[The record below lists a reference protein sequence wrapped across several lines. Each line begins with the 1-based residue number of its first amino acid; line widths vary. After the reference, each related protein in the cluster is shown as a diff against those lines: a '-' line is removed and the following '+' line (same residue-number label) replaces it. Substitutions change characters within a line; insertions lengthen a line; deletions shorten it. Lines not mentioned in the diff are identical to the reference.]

1 MKINVDFIY
10 PIGSVYITTQAIN
23 PGILFGGKWEQ
34 TCKSRCL
41 MGAGSN
47 IANTDDSWGSYAA
60 AGYNF
65 TVGSRVG
72 EISHLLTQAE
82 MPAHTHSS
90 AYRHIGTDDSNFSGH
105 IDNSVE
111 ANDTGT
117 DKRKDQLT
125 TGSTGG
131 GTAHNNLPPVEVYYI
146 WKRVS

>member
-10 PIGSVYITTQAIN
+10 PIGSVYITTQSIN
-23 PGILFGGKWEQ
+23 PSVLFGGKWEQ
-34 TCKSRCL
+34 TCKSRCI

-47 IANTDDSWGSYAA
+47 ISNTDDSWGSYAA
-60 AGYNF
+60 SSYNF
-65 TVGSRVG
+65 VSGSRIG
-72 EISHLLTQAE
+72 ESSHLLTQGE
-82 MPAHTHSS
+82 MPSHSHSS
-90 AYRHIGTDDSNFSGH
+90 VYRHIGTDDSNFSGH
-105 IDNSVE
+105 IANSVE

-131 GTAHNNLPPVEVYYI
+131 GSAHNNIPPVEVYYI

>member
-10 PIGSVYITTQAIN
+10 PIGSVYISTQSTN
-23 PGILFGGKWEQ
+23 PSVLFGGNWEQ
-34 TCKSRCL
+34 TSKSRCV

-47 IANTDDSWGSYAA
+47 VANTDDSWGSYTAG
-60 AGYNF
+60 GYNF

-90 AYRHIGTDDSNFSGH
+90 VKRNTGTDDSNFSGH
-105 IDNSVE
+105 VANAVE
-111 ANDTGT
+111 GNDTDT
-117 DKRKDQLT
+117 TKDTLN
-125 TGSTGG
+125 TGSAGG
-131 GTAHNNLPPVEVYYI
+131 STAHNNLPPAEVYYI

>member
-10 PIGSVYITTQAIN
+10 PIGSIYITTQAIN
-23 PGILFGGKWEQ
+23 PRILFGGKWEQ

-47 IANTDDSWGSYAA
+47 VANTDNSWGSYAA
-60 AGYNF
+60 GGYNF

-72 EISHLLTQAE
+72 EISHLLTEAE

-90 AYRHIGTDDSNFSGH
+90 VKRNTGIDDQNFSGH
-105 IDNSVE
+105 VANACE
-111 ANDTGT
+111 ANDTDT
-117 DKRKDQLT
+117 NKDILT
-125 TGSTGG
+125 TGSKGG
-131 GTAHNNLPPVEVYYI
+131 STAHNNLPPVEVYYI

>member
-10 PIGSVYITTQAIN
+10 PIGSIYITTQAIN

-47 IANTDDSWGSYAA
+47 VANTDNSWGSYAA
-60 AGYNF
+60 GGYNF

-90 AYRHIGTDDSNFSGH
+90 AYRHTGTDDSNFSGH
-105 IDNSVE
+105 IANSVE

-117 DKRKDQLT
+117 DNRKDQLT
-125 TGSTGG
+125 TGSAGG
-131 GTAHNNLPPVEVYYI
+131 DTAHNNLPPSEVYYI

>member
-1 MKINVDFIY
+1 MKINVDFMY
-10 PIGSVYITTQAIN
+10 PIGSVYISTQSTN
-23 PGILFGGKWEQ
+23 PSVLFGGTWEQ
-34 TCKSRCL
+34 TSKSRCI

-47 IANTDDSWGSYAA
+47 IANTDNRWGEMPVGSYLFS
-60 AGYNF
+60 AG
-65 TVGSRVG
+65 VRVG
-72 EISHLLTQAE
+72 EVTHRLLEAE

-90 AYRHIGTDDSNFSGH
+90 CYRHIGTDDSNFSGH

-117 DKRKDQLT
+117 DRRKDQLT

-131 GTAHNNLPPVEVYYI
+131 NTAHNNLPPVEVYYI

>member
-47 IANTDDSWGSYAA
+47 VANTDNSWGSYVAG
-60 AGYNF
+60 GYNF

-72 EISHLLTQAE
+72 EISHLLVQAE
-82 MPAHTHSS
+82 IPAHTHSS
-90 AYRHIGTDDSNFSGH
+90 CYRHTGTDDSNFSGH